1 MFICSGSE
9 FLWGD
14 PVKTTMTAVK
24 NYLIDMDG
32 VLISGEVVIP
42 GADEFIQRLNAKK
55 AKFLVLTNN
64 PIYTPKDLAHNL
76 QKLGLDI
83 PAGLIFTSAMATA
96 NFLKKQR
103 PNGTAFVIGES
114 GLTTAIHDAGY
125 IITEHDPDY
134 VVLGETHAYSL
145 ESLTKGIRLILN
157 GSRFIATNPDPS
169 GPTAAGIVPA
179 CGAVAALI
187 EKVTNVSPFFVGKP
201 NPFMV
206 RSALNFLGVHSE
218 ETVIIGDRMDT
229 DIIGG
234 VQNGMET
241 ILVLT
246 GVTRPEQIERYP
258 YIPTHVYNSV
268 AEIEI

>member
-1 MFICSGSE
+1 MKS
-9 FLWGD
+9 
-14 PVKTTMTAVK
+14 AK

-32 VLISGEVVIP
+32 VLIRGDDVIP
-42 GADEFIQRLNAKK
+42 GADRFIEQLNARGIN
-55 AKFLVLTNN
+55 FLVLTNN

-83 PAGLIFTSAMATA
+83 PPELIFTAALATA

-134 VVLGETHAYSL
+134 VVLGETRAYSL
-145 ESLTKGIRLILN
+145 ESLTKGIRLILS
-157 GSRFIATNPDPS
+157 GSRFVATNPDPS
-169 GPTAAGIVPA
+169 GPTASGIVPA

-187 EKVTNVSPFFVGKP
+187 EKVTGVSPFFVGKP

-206 RSALNFLGVHSE
+206 RSALNYLGVHSE
-218 ETVIIGDRMDT
+218 DTVIVGDRMDT

-234 VQNGMET
+234 AQNGMET
-241 ILVLT
+241 ILVLS
-246 GVTRPEQIERYP
+246 GVTSLEQIERFP
-258 YIPTHVYNSV
+258 YIPTRVYESV
-268 AEIEI
+268 AEIQF